1 VTIFRSRINQPDVKR
16 HSGLSIITTSVI
28 DPFPLW
34 RWHSLHYYFHP
45 IIICSFTLGQ
55 AGAGDGKATGNNW
68 VSKLSW
74 PCFGYTKYLSQ
85 KEGKYCILL
94 QLEVLLS
101 PSMSQ
106 ESSTERFCGKQ
117 DSETLQWHAYLT
129 ASGTCTSPISSSP
142 VETSWTSVPLRSKKR
157 MLKLTLIKMFTS

>member
-1 VTIFRSRINQPDVKR
+1 MTTFRSRINQPDVKR
-16 HSGLSIITTSVI
+16 HSGLGIITTSGI
-28 DPFPLW
+28 DPFPLR

-68 VSKLSW
+68 VSKLPW
-74 PCFGYTKYLSQ
+74 PCFGYTKYLSKGGQ
-85 KEGKYCILL
+85 ILYTFATGGL
-94 QLEVLLS
+94 ALPIHVS
-101 PSMSQ
+101 
-106 ESSTERFCGKQ
+106 GKQ
-117 DSETLQWHAYLT
+117 HRTVLWKTRLTLQWHTYLT

-142 VETSWTSVPLRSKKR
+142 IETNWTSVPLRSKKR